1 MTLSITTAT
10 QVDGHVVVTIAGEV
24 DVHTRNRVVD
34 TVREVLRNTAP
45 PRLTLDL
52 GLVTFID
59 STGLAGLVAARK
71 LAQARGC
78 VLTATNPS
86 PFVHRMME
94 VTGLLDTFGWPTP
107 PAAGK

>member
-10 QVDGHVVVTIAGEV
+10 QVDGQVVVSIVGEV
-24 DVHTRNRVVD
+24 DVHTRSRVVE
-34 TVREVLRNTAP
+34 TVREVLRNAAP
-45 PRLTLDL
+45 TQLALDL

-94 VTGLLDTFGWPTP
+94 VTGLLDTFGWPEP
-107 PAAGK
+107 PRYG